1 MTIMITEKEALKK
14 LQDTLEDNY
23 TITELTFDLP
33 NMYVF
38 SYQDSK
44 KAHGEAFDEYA
55 VRKDTGEVIR
65 DGRIISDEM
74 DKLSDEEFDKCKR
87 KIQIAKIM

>member
-1 MTIMITEKEALKK
+1 MISEKEALKK
-14 LQDTLEDNY
+14 LKDNLEENY

-38 SYQDSK
+38 SYEDSK
-44 KAHGEAFDEYA
+44 KAHGEAFDEFG
-55 VRKDTGEVIR
+55 VMKDTGEIIR

-74 DKLSDEEFDKCKR
+74 DKLSDEEFDKCKK
-87 KIQIAKIM
+87 KIRIAESV

>member
-1 MTIMITEKEALKK
+1 MMTIDEALKILK
-14 LQDTLEDNY
+14 DNLEDNY

-38 SYQDSK
+38 SYEDSK
-44 KAHGEAFDEYA
+44 KAHGEAFDEFG
-55 VRKDTGEVIR
+55 VMKDTGEVIR

-74 DKLSDEEFDKCKR
+74 DKLSDEEFDKCKK
-87 KIQIAKIM
+87 KIPIIKAV

>member
-1 MTIMITEKEALKK
+1 MITEKEALRILKNN
-14 LQDTLEDNY
+14 LEDNY

-38 SYQDSK
+38 SYIDSK

-55 VRKDTGEVIR
+55 VMKDTGKVIR

-74 DKLSDEEFDKCKR
+74 DKLSDEDFDKCKK
-87 KIQIAKIM
+87 KIQIAQIS